1 MDGRFNFL
9 GDTIQ
14 ILSAPERTIKELRR
28 LQKILREAEI
38 HKRSADHVAARIKAE
53 VPALRALA
61 KYLPKDAKE
70 LRDYLLV
77 AIAVIKLASSSS
89 SHHTTTTVI
98 NNFPPPPPA
107 ISVAPHQAP

>member
-1 MDGRFNFL
+1 MTEVEFDSWLPGARA
-9 GDTIQ
+9 GYAKQ
-14 ILSAPERTIKELRR
+14 I
-28 LQKILREAEI
+28 AE
-38 HKRSADHVAARIKAE
+38 HGGADESAARIKAE

-98 NNFPPPPPA
+98 NNFPPTPPA
-107 ISVAPHQAP
+107 ISGAPQQSP